1 MSDRQVRVTFAANV
15 SGYVSNLRKAA
26 SETQRLGN
34 IALDAQRDNSKHW
47 DTMASGLLK
56 MGVGAAAALGMIG
69 KAAVDWQSQWAGVQK
84 TVDGTAAQMGVLENQ
99 LRSMAR
105 SMPASH
111 EQIAAVA
118 EAAGQLGVARE
129 QVAGF
134 TKTMIQL
141 GETTNLSADEAAT
154 SIAQFTNIMG
164 TSRDDVG
171 RLGSA
176 LVELGNNGASTEK
189 DIMELAHRL
198 AGAGAMF
205 HLSEAQVLGLGNA
218 MASVGIEAEAGG
230 TAMTMAF
237 NQIDRAVREGGSGL
251 ETLAR
256 TAGMTGEQFKQAW
269 QSNAAGATAAFIKGL
284 GGVIKSGGD
293 ANKILDDLGMGGIRT
308 ADTMKR
314 LASAGDLLTDSLQM
328 GEEAWQNNS
337 ALIEEYAKRAETTEA
352 KVQTAWNNIRD
363 AGISMGQALLP
374 IISDIAT
381 NVGYLASVFG
391 SLPQPVQTAM
401 VGMLGVVA
409 TLSLVG
415 GGAMK
420 LVTSIASARE
430 AINALGWSMSTLT
443 TKAGPIGL
451 ALAAVGL
458 AIGAFVSH
466 QAKAKQAADEY
477 SQAMQ
482 GQTDAINENTRAV
495 AAKNLA
501 DKGIFDDAKKLG
513 IGLDVVTD
521 AALGNKEA
529 MQQVME
535 ATKAADGAINGA
547 TSAMAAYAPQAAE
560 NTDAMHNVREAVLG
574 QNEALEA
581 GVQKA
586 RDMNE
591 AMGESS
597 SATDQHSSATDENT
611 AKIDDNTR
619 ALQENIDKQLEQS
632 NSKASALNTEIA
644 YNAALDKASQVTGEL
659 VGKQAE
665 LGTVSID
672 ASGKIDLTS
681 EAGRRFGSVVADV
694 VQKTNSQ
701 VEALGKANAGAA
713 EQARVQETARQA
725 IFNAAVQMGVGE
737 QAARALADS
746 YFGIPGQ
753 VYTKIFAP
761 GAFESEQAAQ
771 KFYDEL
777 MRLPPDKQ
785 TEIISKLDRSGVDAA
800 KAALA
805 AINDKTVTVW
815 TRVQGEGRN
824 AFIQGGG
831 GRMVAGAAT
840 GGYISGPGSGTS
852 DSIPA
857 WLSNGEYV
865 IKAASVRKLGL
876 ARLNHMNATGNVP
889 RFASGGYAG
898 PTRWAPQAASGGTT
912 INLTVNPV
920 VPNAEIGQ
928 IAANQIGHM
937 LEKRGF

>member
-34 IALDAQRDNSKHW
+34 IALDAQRDNSKSW
-47 DTMASGLLK
+47 DTMSSGLLK

-129 QVAGF
+129 RVAGF

-154 SIAQFTNIMG
+154 LIAQFTNIMG
-164 TSRDDVG
+164 TSQDDVG
-171 RLGSA
+171 RLGAA
-176 LVELGNNGASTEK
+176 LVQLGNNGASTEK
-189 DIMELAHRL
+189 DIMGLAHRL
-198 AGAGAMF
+198 AGAAAMF
-205 HLSEAQVLGLGNA
+205 HIPEAQVLGLGNA

-409 TLSLVG
+409 TLGLVG

-443 TKAGPIGL
+443 AKAGPIGL

-501 DKGIFDDAKKLG
+501 DKGVFDDAKKLG

-611 AKIDDNTR
+611 AKIDENTR
-619 ALQENIDKQLEQS
+619 AIADNIAQQQEEINTRLG
-632 NSKASALNTEIA
+632 ALNAEVGFA
-644 YNAALDKASQVTGEL
+644 AALDKT
-659 VGKQAE
+659 KQITAE
-665 LGTVSID
+665 LGSVNIDTAGSID
-672 ASGKIDLTS
+672 VST
-681 EAGRRFGSVVADV
+681 EAGRKFATQIADLSD
-694 VQKTNSQ
+694 KATKNIDAMRENGASAS
-701 VEALGKANAGAA
+701 ALATA
-713 EQARVQETARQA
+713 QQQARQA
-725 IFNAAVQMGVGE
+725 CYDAAYALTGNA
-737 QAARALADS
+737 QAAQALTDK
-746 YFGIPGQ
+746 YFAIPSA
-753 VYTKIFAP
+753 VETNIYAP
-761 GAFESEQAAQ
+761 GAFESKQAADE
-771 KFYDEL
+771 FYDSL
-777 MRLPPDKQ
+777 MRLPKDKQ
-785 TEIISKLDRSGVDAA
+785 TEIISKLDRSGVEAA
-800 KAALA
+800 KAALSEVQ
-805 AINDKTVTVW
+805 DKDVHI
-815 TRVQGEGRN
+815 RVFTTEEIRQLKQTSPIYR
-824 AFIQGGG
+824 
-831 GRMVAGAAT
+831 AT
-840 GGYISGPGSGTS
+840 GGYISGPGTGIS

-889 RFASGGYAG
+889 RFASGGYVG

-912 INLTVNPV
+912 INLTINPV

>member
-34 IALDAQRDNSKHW
+34 IALDAQRDNSKNW
-47 DTMASGLLK
+47 DTMSSGLLK

-84 TVDGTAAQMGVLENQ
+84 TVDGTAAQMGVLEGQ

-443 TKAGPIGL
+443 AKAGPIGL

-501 DKGIFDDAKKLG
+501 DDGVFEKAKQIG

-521 AALGNKEA
+521 AALGNAEA
-529 MQQVME
+529 LKKIE
-535 ATKAADGAINGA
+535 AAANA
-547 TSAMAAYAPQAAE
+547 SASSFEEADAKYGGTEGLVKYRQAARDVL
-560 NTDAMHNVREAVLG
+560 DAVGG
-574 QNEALEA
+574 QNKALEE
-581 GVQKA
+581 GVSKA
-586 RDMNE
+586 NDMNE

-597 SATDQHSSATDENT
+597 SATDQHSSATGENT

-659 VGKQAE
+659 VSKQAE

-681 EAGRRFGSVVADV
+681 EAGRRFGSTVADI

-725 IFNAAVQMGVGE
+725 IFNAAVQMGAGE

-777 MRLPPDKQ
+777 MKLPKDKQ

-840 GGYISGPGSGTS
+840 GGYITGPGTGTS

-876 ARLNHMNATGNVP
+876 ARLDHMNATGNVP
-889 RFASGGYAG
+889 RFASGGYVG

>member
-34 IALDAQRDNSKHW
+34 IALDAQRDNTKHW
-47 DTMASGLLK
+47 DTMSSGLLK

-230 TAMTMAF
+230 TAMTLAF
-237 NQIDRAVREGGSGL
+237 NQIDRAVREGGQGL
-251 ETLAR
+251 ETLAA

-401 VGMLGVVA
+401 VGMIGIVA
-409 TLSLVG
+409 TLGLVG

-420 LVTSIASARE
+420 LVTSIAAAKE

-443 TKAGPIGL
+443 AKAGPIGL

-466 QAKAKQAADEY
+466 QAKAKQVADDY
-477 SQAMQ
+477 AQAMQ

-501 DKGIFDDAKKLG
+501 DDGVFEKAKQIGIS
-513 IGLDVVTD
+513 LDVVTD
-521 AALGNKEA
+521 AALGNAEA
-529 MQQVME
+529 LKKIE
-535 ATKAADGAINGA
+535 AAANA
-547 TSAMAAYAPQAAE
+547 SASSFEEADAKYGGTEGLVKYRQAARDVL
-560 NTDAMHNVREAVLG
+560 DAVGG
-574 QNEALEA
+574 QNKALKEGA
-581 GVQKA
+581 SKA
-586 RDMNE
+586 NDMNE
-591 AMGESS
+591 AMGKSS
-597 SATDQHSSATDENT
+597 SATDQHSSATGKNT
-611 AKIDDNTR
+611 AKIDENTR
-619 ALQENIDKQLEQS
+619 SLLENIDAQRQGVDTRLG
-632 NSKASALNTEIA
+632 ALNAEVGFA
-644 YNAALDKASQVTGEL
+644 AALDKT
-659 VGKQAE
+659 KQITAE
-665 LGTVSID
+665 LGSVNIDTAGSID
-672 ASGKIDLTS
+672 VST
-681 EAGRRFGSVVADV
+681 EAGRKFATQIADLSD
-694 VQKTNSQ
+694 KADRNA
-701 VEALGKANAGAA
+701 EAMAKNKAGASAIA
-713 EQARVQETARQA
+713 EAQARARQA
-725 IFNAAVQMGVGE
+725 CYDA
-737 QAARALADS
+737 ALAMT
-746 YFGIPGQ
+746 GN
-753 VYTKIFAP
+753 A
-761 GAFESEQAAQ
+761 QAAQ
-771 KFYDEL
+771 ALTDKYFAMPNDVYTRIHAPGVFESKQAADEFYDSL
-777 MRLPPDKQ
+777 MWLPPDKQ
-785 TEIISKLDRSGVDAA
+785 TEIMSKLDRSGVDAA
-800 KAALA
+800 KAALNEVQDKDVHIRVFTTEEIRQLKQTSPVYRA
-805 AINDKTVTVW
+805 A
-815 TRVQGEGRN
+815 
-824 AFIQGGG
+824 
-831 GRMVAGAAT
+831 
-840 GGYISGPGSGTS
+840 GGYISGPGTGIS

-876 ARLNHMNATGNVP
+876 ARLDHMNATGNVP
-889 RFASGGYAG
+889 RFASGGYVG
-898 PTRWAPQAASGGTT
+898 PTRWAPQTASGGTT
-912 INLTVNPV
+912 INLTINPV

>member
-34 IALDAQRDNSKHW
+34 IALDAQRDNGKHW
-47 DTMASGLLK
+47 DTMSSGLLK

-84 TVDGTAAQMGVLENQ
+84 TVDGTAAQMGVLEGQ

-129 QVAGF
+129 QVASF

-154 SIAQFTNIMG
+154 IIAQFTNIMG

-171 RLGSA
+171 RLSSA

-205 HLSEAQVLGLGNA
+205 NLSEAQVLGLGNA

-230 TAMTMAF
+230 TAMTLAF

-256 TAGMTGEQFKQAW
+256 TAGMTGEQFKAAW
-269 QSNAAGATAAFIKGL
+269 SKDAAGATAAFIKGL

-314 LASAGDLLTDSLQM
+314 LASAGDLLTDSLQI

-381 NVGYLASVFG
+381 NLGYLASVFG
-391 SLPQPVQTAM
+391 SLPQPVQTAG
-401 VGMLGVVA
+401 VGILGLVA
-409 TLSLVG
+409 TLGLVG

-420 LVTSIASARE
+420 AVSALASAKAAVE
-430 AINALGWSMSTLT
+430 ALGWSLSSMTA
-443 TKAGPIGL
+443 KAGPIGI
-451 ALAAVGL
+451 ALAAIGVAL
-458 AIGAFVSH
+458 GAFISK
-466 QAKAKQAADEY
+466 QAEAKQAANDYAE
-477 SQAMQ
+477 AMQ
-482 GQTDAINENTRAV
+482 GQTNAINENTRQVAV
-495 AAKNLA
+495 NHLEKDGLLQ
-501 DKGIFDDAKKLG
+501 KGKQLG
-513 IGLDVVTD
+513 ISAADLTD
-521 AALGNKEA
+521 AALGEAEALGRVNKILGEA
-529 MQQVME
+529 SQTYEQYTGAQGETIVAKSSTAHIADE
-535 ATKAADGAINGA
+535 LSKALGRENKGLKDGI
-547 TSAMAAYAPQAAE
+547 E
-560 NTDAMHNVREAVLG
+560 NTKLR
-574 QNEALEA
+574 
-581 GVQKA
+581 K
-586 RDMNE
+586 E
-591 AMGESS
+591 AMGEAGD
-597 SATDQHSSATDENT
+597 ATDQHSSATGENT
-611 AKIDDNTR
+611 AKIDENTR
-619 ALQENIDKQLEQS
+619 AIAENIAKQQEDINTRLG
-632 NSKASALNTEIA
+632 ALNAEVGFA
-644 YNAALDKASQVTGEL
+644 AALDKT
-659 VGKQAE
+659 KQITAE
-665 LGTVSID
+665 LGSVNIDTAGSID
-672 ASGKIDLTS
+672 VST
-681 EAGRRFGSVVADV
+681 EAGRKFATQIADLSD
-694 VQKTNSQ
+694 KADRNA
-701 VEALGKANAGAA
+701 EAMAKNKAGASA
-713 EQARVQETARQA
+713 IEEAQARARQA
-725 IFNAAVQMGVGE
+725 CYDAALAMTGNA
-737 QAARALADS
+737 QAAQALTDK
-746 YFGIPGQ
+746 YFAMPNDI
-753 VYTKIFAP
+753 YTRIHAP
-761 GAFESEQAAQ
+761 GVFESEQAADE
-771 KFYDEL
+771 FYDSL
-777 MRLPPDKQ
+777 MRLPEDKQ

-800 KAALA
+800 KAAL
-805 AINDKTVTVW
+805 NEVQDKDVTIR
-815 TRVQGEGRN
+815 TRMLTTQEIQQIVNAPSSPVYRGRIHGN
-824 AFIQGGG
+824 
-831 GRMVAGAAT
+831 AT
-840 GGYISGPGSGTS
+840 GGYISGPGTGTS

-889 RFASGGYAG
+889 RFASGGYVG
-898 PTRWAPQAASGGTT
+898 PTRWAPQATGGGTI

-928 IAANQIGHM
+928 IAANEIGRM
-937 LEKRGF
+937 LEKRGA

>member
-34 IALDAQRDNSKHW
+34 IALDAQRDNTKHW
-47 DTMASGLLK
+47 DTMSSGLLK

-401 VGMLGVVA
+401 VGMLGIVA
-409 TLSLVG
+409 TLGLVG

-443 TKAGPIGL
+443 AKAGPIGL

-501 DKGIFDDAKKLG
+501 DDGVFEKAKQIGIS
-513 IGLDVVTD
+513 LDVVTD
-521 AALGNKEA
+521 AALGNAEA
-529 MQQVME
+529 LKKIE
-535 ATKAADGAINGA
+535 AAANA
-547 TSAMAAYAPQAAE
+547 SASSFEEADAKYGGTEGLVKYRQAARDVL
-560 NTDAMHNVREAVLG
+560 DAVGG
-574 QNEALEA
+574 QNKALKEGA
-581 GVQKA
+581 SKA
-586 RDMNE
+586 NDMNE
-591 AMGESS
+591 AMGKSS
-597 SATDQHSSATDENT
+597 SATDQHSSATGKNT
-611 AKIDDNTR
+611 AKIDENTR
-619 ALQENIDKQLEQS
+619 SLLENIDAQRQGVDTRLG
-632 NSKASALNTEIA
+632 ALNAEVGFA
-644 YNAALDKASQVTGEL
+644 AALDKT
-659 VGKQAE
+659 KQITAE
-665 LGTVSID
+665 LGSVNIDTAGSID
-672 ASGKIDLTS
+672 VST
-681 EAGRRFGSVVADV
+681 EAGRKFATQIADLSD
-694 VQKTNSQ
+694 KADRNA
-701 VEALGKANAGAA
+701 EAMAKNKAGASAIA
-713 EQARVQETARQA
+713 EAQARARQA
-725 IFNAAVQMGVGE
+725 CYDA
-737 QAARALADS
+737 ALAMT
-746 YFGIPGQ
+746 GN
-753 VYTKIFAP
+753 A
-761 GAFESEQAAQ
+761 QAAQ
-771 KFYDEL
+771 ALTDKYFAMPNDVYTRIHAPGVFESKQAADEFYDSL

-785 TEIISKLDRSGVDAA
+785 TEIMSKLDRSGVDAA
-800 KAALA
+800 KAALNEVQDKDVHIRVFTTEEIRQLKQTSPVYRA
-805 AINDKTVTVW
+805 A
-815 TRVQGEGRN
+815 
-824 AFIQGGG
+824 
-831 GRMVAGAAT
+831 
-840 GGYISGPGSGTS
+840 GGYISGPGTGIS

-876 ARLNHMNATGNVP
+876 ARLDHMNATGNVP
-889 RFASGGYAG
+889 RFASGGYVG
-898 PTRWAPQAASGGTT
+898 PTRWAPEPAASNTV
-912 INLTVNPV
+912 INLTINPV